1 MTKIEFATL
10 LGICSNSSKEV
21 NIESAIELMQSA
33 LFQLMPDSR
42 GSTLDICGS
51 TVVAWR
57 PEGILLK
64 DSEGK
69 LYRLAIDE
77 ERDLAIDQDGY
88 EAFYLLVDENALNK
102 VLNPVALAE
111 FQRLQAES
119 VAEAIAK
126 GRDARLATYK
136 LLKAEFE
143 GNDNDND

>member
-1 MTKIEFATL
+1 MTKNEFATL
-10 LGICSNSSKEV
+10 LGIYSNSGKDV

-42 GSTLDICGS
+42 GSDLDICGS

-77 ERDLAIDQDGY
+77 ERNLAIDQDGY
-88 EAFYLLVDENALNK
+88 EAYYLLVDEDALDK
-102 VLNPVALAE
+102 VINPVALAE
-111 FQRLQAES
+111 FQRLQDVK
-119 VAEAIAK
+119 VAETIAK
-126 GRDARLATYK
+126 GRDARRADYER
-136 LLKAEFE
+136 LKAEFGGE
-143 GNDNDND
+143 Q

>member
-1 MTKIEFATL
+1 MTKLEFATL
-10 LGICSNSSKEV
+10 LGIYSNSGKEV

-42 GSTLDICGS
+42 GSDLDICGS
-51 TVVAWR
+51 TVVAWG

-77 ERDLAIDQDGY
+77 ERNLAIDQDGY
-88 EAFYLLVDENALNK
+88 EAYYLLVDEKALDK
-102 VLNPVALAE
+102 VFSPVALAE
-111 FQRLQAES
+111 FQRLQDAKVSET
-119 VAEAIAK
+119 IAK
-126 GRDARLATYK
+126 GRDARLATYE

-143 GNDNDND
+143 GVSDD